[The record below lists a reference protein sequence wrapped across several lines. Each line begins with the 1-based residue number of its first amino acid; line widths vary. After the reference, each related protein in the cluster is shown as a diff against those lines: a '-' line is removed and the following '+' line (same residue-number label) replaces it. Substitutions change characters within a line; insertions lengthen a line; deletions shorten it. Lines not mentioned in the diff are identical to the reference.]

1 MCWTSRTQMGEN
13 LNKSTH
19 YPKYPLQTQL
29 PFPLSPDKTLNRS
42 YSFWVLFCFVFQ
54 FLLDIIAI
62 QFNVIFWLLIN
73 SALLQAEGCSG
84 TWSGTPGQPSLFPWC
99 QLFSQLP
106 YHISTSFTP
115 MQSLPQS
122 SHSIREGCQESKENQ
137 KKKSSCLA
145 RLLWPDVGVFWLWYS
160 QGWSPHCTISSWVI
174 YSPANLFLFSSP
186 YLLPLKLYPQLLTA
200 LVCSFWQA
208 ILWQGSFM

>member
-1 MCWTSRTQMGEN
+1 MCWTSRTQKGEN
-13 LNKSTH
+13 FNKSTH

-42 YSFWVLFCFVFQ
+42 YSFWVLFCFGFQ
-54 FLLDIIAI
+54 FLLDIIAV

-73 SALLQAEGCSG
+73 SVLLQAEGCSG

-106 YHISTSFTP
+106 FIFLPLSPLCNLYHSLLTP
-115 MQSLPQS
+115 S
-122 SHSIREGCQESKENQ
+122 ENGVKKVRKTR

-145 RLLWPDVGVFWLWYS
+145 RLLWPNAGVFWLWYS
-160 QGWSPHCTISSWVI
+160 QGWTSHCTISSWVI
-174 YSPANLFLFSSP
+174 YPPANLFLFSSP

-208 ILWQGSFM
+208 LLWQGSFM